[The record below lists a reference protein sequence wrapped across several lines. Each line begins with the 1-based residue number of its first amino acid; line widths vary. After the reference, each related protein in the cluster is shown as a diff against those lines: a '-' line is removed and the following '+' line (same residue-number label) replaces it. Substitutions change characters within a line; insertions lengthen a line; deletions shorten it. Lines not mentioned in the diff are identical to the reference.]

1 MILREILEEVR
12 EKLDDESTP
21 YLWAD
26 KELLRY
32 ANRAERRLA
41 EGAYLISDATTAAV
55 CQIAL
60 TLAAGAD
67 YTKHSKIVK
76 VRQAR
81 ILGQTTSMGIVDL
94 DWLQQFYT
102 TWQIATPD
110 LPKYFSE
117 DLTTGKITFIPA
129 PGTSYTANL
138 IVYRLPLNDLVLTAL
153 TASPEIPEKFQKYL
167 MDGILSEA
175 YLKQDAET
183 FDKKLAMEYYVK
195 FTANISKAF
204 RENYQ
209 AFNLPGPVALHRGY
223 SG

>member
-1 MILREILEEVR
+1 MILREILEEAR

-26 KELLRY
+26 KELVRY

-55 CQIAL
+55 CQVSL
-60 TLAAGAD
+60 TLLAGAD
-67 YTKHSKIVK
+67 YTKHAKIVK
-76 VRQAR
+76 VRHAR
-81 ILGQTTSMGIVDL
+81 ILGQTNPLTIVDL
-94 DWLQQFYT
+94 EWLRQFYP
-102 TWQIATPD
+102 TWQTATAD
-110 LPKYFSE
+110 IPKYMAE
-117 DLTTGKITFIPA
+117 DLTTGKMTFITA
-129 PGTSYTANL
+129 PDAAYTANL
-138 IVYRLPLNDLVLTAL
+138 IVFRLPLNDMVLTAL
-153 TASPEIPEKFQKYL
+153 VASPEIPEKFQKYI

-183 FDKKLAMEYYVK
+183 FDKRLAMEYYGK
-195 FTANISKAF
+195 FEANIAKAF